1 MALKDLENG
10 KYYKV
15 ISVDVFT
22 GYTIIYV
29 YRNEEDRRNSE
40 TDPFINKLV
49 ISESLPNIR
58 YGALTAEA
66 ITELVDERI
75 KSYNPIPEDAT
86 MVTPYDMVLENA
98 VCLEM
103 IVKYIAYNELKKLS
117 TYANMED
124 A

>member
-1 MALKDLENG
+1 MALKELETG

-58 YGALTAEA
+58 YGALTVDA
-66 ITELVDERI
+66 ITELVDERM
-75 KSYNPIPEDAT
+75 KNYKPIPEDAT
-86 MVTPYDMVLENA
+86 MVTPYDMVPENA
-98 VCLEM
+98 VCLET

>member
-1 MALKDLENG
+1 MALKDLETG

-15 ISVDVFT
+15 ISVDLYT

-49 ISESLPNIR
+49 VSESLPNIR

-66 ITELVDERI
+66 ITALIDERM
-75 KSYNPIPEDAT
+75 KSYKPIPENAT
-86 MVTPYDMVLENA
+86 MVTPYDMVPENA